1 MKVKY
6 TELAIASGKL
16 NGMVHARNKGGNYI
30 RKWSKPLNPKTDL
43 QLAVRNSLTTLSRE
57 WGALTEAKRVSWI
70 ALASNIVR
78 KNRIGESVS
87 LSGNALYN
95 EFNGNLATLGVASLD
110 TAPAFT
116 APELPSIGSLIVKA
130 AVFTYDLPAIAATQY
145 FVICVTP
152 QVSAGKTNIAN
163 KLRVLEVV
171 QGTAAIIHQ
180 NSLASYTAK
189 FGVPVVGKKIQISV
203 KVINGEYP
211 ISTSPIT
218 ETATVAAP

>member
-30 RKWSKPLNPKTDL
+30 RKWSKPLNPKSDL

-57 WGALTEAKRVSWI
+57 WGALTEAKRSSWI

-95 EFNGNLATLGVASLD
+95 EFNGNLATIGLASIS
-110 TAPAFT
+110 TAPAFS
-116 APELPSIGSLIVKA
+116 APELPSIKSLVVKA
-130 AVFTYDLPAIAATQY
+130 ATFTFDLPVIAATQY
-145 FVICVTP
+145 FVICATP

-163 KLRVLEVV
+163 KLRVLITTI
-171 QGTAAIIHQ
+171 GTGAVIHENILAA
-180 NSLASYTAK
+180 YTAK
-189 FGVPVVGKKIQISV
+189 FGVPVLGKKIQISV
-203 KVINGEYP
+203 KVVNSLYP
-211 ISTSPIT
+211 ISTST
-218 ETATVAAP
+218 VVSTATVAAP